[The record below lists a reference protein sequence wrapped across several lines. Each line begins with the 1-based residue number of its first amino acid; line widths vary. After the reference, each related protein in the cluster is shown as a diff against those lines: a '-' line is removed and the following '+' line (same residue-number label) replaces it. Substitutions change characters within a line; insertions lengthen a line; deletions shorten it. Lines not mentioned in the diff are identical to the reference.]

1 MLDGLIDR
9 HSRLGLYTSE
19 TKDSIPATP
28 GCYAWFL
35 PLWLYTD
42 DLDDLVQMIAR
53 MLRFEP
59 SPTRQATLQ
68 FARDRVQV
76 CVTKT
81 IDATVSDAQ
90 RQSWNTLLQHDDS
103 RAALE
108 EILLE
113 ASLLMPPLYVGRTR
127 NLQRRYAQHTSG
139 QKGRNDFYKRF
150 TTYVRDQDLKL
161 LVSDLLFVCIR
172 TADIDPAKLH
182 LDSKAVE
189 ALIEHVLI
197 RLGRPSFSLRG

>member
-1 MLDGLIDR
+1 MFDGLIDR
-9 HSRLGLYTSE
+9 HSRLGLYTNE

-42 DLDDLVQMIAR
+42 DLDDLVQMVAR
-53 MLRFEP
+53 ILRFEP
-59 SPTRQATLQ
+59 APTKQATLR
-68 FARDRVQV
+68 FARDHVEV
-76 CVTKT
+76 SVTKT
-81 IDATVSDAQ
+81 IDTTVSAVQ
-90 RQSWNTLLQHDDS
+90 RQSWNALLQHDAS

-113 ASLLMPPLYVGRTR
+113 ASLLMPPLYVGRTS

-139 QKGRNDFYKRF
+139 QKGKNDFYRRF
-150 TTYVRDQDLKL
+150 TTYVRDRDLKL
-161 LVSDLLFVCIR
+161 LVSDLLFACVR
-172 TADIDPAKLH
+172 TADIDPAKVH
-182 LDSKAVE
+182 LTSKAVE
-189 ALIEHVLI
+189 TLIEHVLI